1 MTDRKQRVVVLGA
14 SPNPERYS
22 NKALRLLHKHGHHV
36 IPVHP
41 AATTIEE
48 LPVVPSVEQIEG
60 QVDTLTM
67 YVAGSRSSAMTDAI
81 IALNPTRVIFNPGTE
96 NPALEA
102 ALQARG
108 VRTEL
113 ACTLILLNTGQ
124 F

>member
-1 MTDRKQRVVVLGA
+1 MTGRKQRVVVLGA

-22 NKALRLLHKHGHHV
+22 NKALRLLHEHGHHA

-41 AATTIEE
+41 AAMTIEE

-60 QVDTLTM
+60 KVDTLTM

-81 IALNPTRVIFNPGTE
+81 IALNPPRVIFIPGTE

-108 VRTEL
+108 VRTEQ
-113 ACTLILLNTGQ
+113 ACTLILLNTEQ
-124 F
+124 S